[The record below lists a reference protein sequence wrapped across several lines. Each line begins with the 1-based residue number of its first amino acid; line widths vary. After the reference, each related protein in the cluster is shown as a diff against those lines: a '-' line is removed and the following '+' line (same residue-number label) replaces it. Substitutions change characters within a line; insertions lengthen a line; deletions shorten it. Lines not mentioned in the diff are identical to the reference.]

1 MGGII
6 LSSYQE
12 FIKEKQLI
20 DELLKNNFEITAIEG
35 TLDGDR
41 VELEKQDYFERQ
53 SIILTNSDS
62 RKYVTTLLI
71 KGQLYQQ

>member
-1 MGGII
+1 M
-6 LSSYQE
+6 SSYQE